1 VGLHIPSAFEF
12 TWSSLKRSSKEMK
25 VTILAFLS
33 SHAVLLVLVEGFS
46 LQGQSKSVKTLALP
60 VSTRSWSVE
69 DDWTRLSDADNAAPD
84 SDEIYNQDIAR
95 KVAHEMDG
103 DHSNEH
109 HPLSKE
115 DQFIADAVGTV
126 HHHGWFIEP
135 SPGDPALYDTST
147 EEVTKMSFEDQLGK
161 EIAMLVR
168 CNQFPEELL
177 IREGRALAPL
187 SQESLSDTSQLMK
200 DTGDGTYEQ
209 TAFFRQA
216 VSAMFNDHAHF
227 DNLAGIKIMDAIGTA
242 QWLAKSLGEE
252 EQFPISPHDRRV
264 AATISRFSAYG
275 TGYLTEE
282 NFQNLYVSAIT
293 SALDGS
299 SFKNKQTWKV
309 KQPSIDSIWRDIRN
323 HNILSPVEV
332 ERAAQ
337 AEAIHAGL
345 RGKAFLDG
353 QVVGGMDECEI
364 IDYEETAKP
373 EWELKSSH
381 ELVKL
386 AKDGKTPLWIRDGEF
401 IFIDEESCIGCKQC
415 INVAPDSF
423 FLLEDGR
430 ARTFKQRNSP
440 DVAMGVEACP
450 VSCMH
455 PVSFDEL
462 KEMEHARDHGDG
474 RNDHRHLGGG
484 RSHTALHV
492 AGIDSDANHKSSWFH
507 YLQNKCYSKSTI
519 MMT

>member
-1 VGLHIPSAFEF
+1 
-12 TWSSLKRSSKEMK
+12 MK
-25 VTILAFLS
+25 VTTLAFLS
-33 SHAVLLVLVEGFS
+33 TQALLVVLVEGFS
-46 LQGQSKSVKTLALP
+46 MQRQSRSLKTLALP

-95 KVAHEMDG
+95 KVAQEMDG
-103 DHSNEH
+103 DQRKELYK
-109 HPLSKE
+109 LSKE
-115 DQFIADAVGTV
+115 DEFIAEAVGTV
-126 HHHGWFIEP
+126 HHHGWYIEP

-147 EEVTKMSFEDQLGK
+147 EEVTKMSFEDELGK

-177 IREGRALAPL
+177 IGEGRALAPL
-187 SQESLSDTSQLMK
+187 SQELLNDSSQLMK

-216 VSAMFNDHAHF
+216 VSAMFKEHAHH
-227 DNLAGIKIMDAIGTA
+227 DNLAGINLMDAIGTA
-242 QWLAKSLGEE
+242 QWLAKSLGKEE
-252 EQFPISPHDRRV
+252 PFPISPHDRRV
-264 AATISRFSAYG
+264 ATTISRFSAYG
-275 TGYLTEE
+275 TGYLTED
-282 NFQNLYVSAIT
+282 NFQNLYLSA
-293 SALDGS
+293 SAASLDGS

-309 KQPSIDSIWRDIRN
+309 KQPSIGSIWRDIRN

-337 AEAIHAGL
+337 VEAIRAQFGGNAAIDGL
-345 RGKAFLDG
+345 
-353 QVVGGMDECEI
+353 VVEGMDECEI
-364 IDYEETAKP
+364 IDFKESAKP

-386 AKDGKTPLWIRDGEF
+386 SKDGKTPLWMRDGEF

-415 INVAPDSF
+415 TNAAPDSF
-423 FLLEDGR
+423 FLLDDGR
-430 ARTFKQRNSP
+430 ARTYKQRNSP

-462 KEMEHARDHGDG
+462 KEMENARDHGDG
-474 RNDHRHLGGG
+474 RTDHRHLGGG
-484 RSHTALHV
+484 RSHTSLHV

-507 YLQNKCYSKSTI
+507 YLQNKCYSKSNI
-519 MMT
+519 MMP